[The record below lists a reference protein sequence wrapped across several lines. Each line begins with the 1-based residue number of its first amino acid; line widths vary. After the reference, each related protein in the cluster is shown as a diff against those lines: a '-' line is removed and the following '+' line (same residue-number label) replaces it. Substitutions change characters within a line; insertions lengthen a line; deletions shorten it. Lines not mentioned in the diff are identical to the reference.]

1 MINIEDI
8 RKKLE
13 ELSNNKPELT
23 KFLQKLGDERENEIM
38 GQQKELLNLQR
49 KKTFN
54 SVLRIW
60 QYDETKKDFIKRM
73 AKKMDEMEKKNEE
86 FSEAL
91 KNIIKEIK

>member
-23 KFLQKLGDERENEIM
+23 KFFQKLGDERENEIM